1 MIEVAKE
8 AAIRAGEISLELRAK
23 KHRVTQKES
32 ASDFATEVDILSERK
47 ILEILKEAFPDHGFL
62 MEESGEIDRGA
73 DFVWV
78 IDPIDGTIPYFSGLP
93 TYGIS
98 IGLLKNGEP
107 ILGVINLP
115 ALNQLYWA
123 NGDTAFLNGKRIH
136 VNAILEL
143 QKAIVGF
150 GVGYIGG
157 REEEIRNLILPLA
170 DKVKYPPILDCNV
183 AGMVYVASGEYGAFI
198 HKAYPWDHAAGVAI
212 IRGSGG
218 MVTDFKGK
226 ELDWSK
232 DMIEMVAS
240 NGLLHSQILSLIN
253 P

>member
-23 KHRVTQKES
+23 KHRIIQKGS
-32 ASDFATEVDILSERK
+32 ASNFATDVDILSERK
-47 ILEILKEAFPDHGFL
+47 IVEILKEAFPNHGFL
-62 MEESGEIDRGA
+62 MEESGEIERGA
-73 DFVWV
+73 EFVWV
-78 IDPIDGTIPYFSGLP
+78 IDPIDGTIPYFSGLS

-123 NGDTAFLNGKRIH
+123 NGNVAFLNGERIH
-136 VNAILEL
+136 VNTTSEL

-150 GVGYIGG
+150 GLGHIGG
-157 REEEIRNLILPLA
+157 REKEIKNLILPLA
-170 DKVKYPPILDCNV
+170 DKVKYSPVLDCNV
-183 AGMVYVASGEYGAFI
+183 VGMVYVASGKYGAYM

-218 MVTDFKGK
+218 IVTDFEGK
-226 ELDWSK
+226 EIDWSK
-232 DMIEMVAS
+232 DMIEVVAS
-240 NGLLHSQILSLIN
+240 NGLIHNQILGLIHK
-253 P
+253 